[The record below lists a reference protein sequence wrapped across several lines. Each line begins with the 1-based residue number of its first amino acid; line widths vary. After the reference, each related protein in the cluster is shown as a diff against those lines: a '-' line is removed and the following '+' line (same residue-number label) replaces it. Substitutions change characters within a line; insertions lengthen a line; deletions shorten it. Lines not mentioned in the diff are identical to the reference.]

1 MSEEAFPPFGCGGRT
16 KDGKRLERAIGLL
29 LTAWKGGKKHGPSVW
44 FAQQVSAN
52 FEQGAMGDWSQSSQ
66 TSTILVESL
75 GEPGAGWK
83 RCPSHRM
90 AQIHSCWEIIQ
101 LLAGNLPQ
109 LGAKTCL
116 TEEERA
122 WVLAEIERIEAVDS
136 LKLSELESAAVRVRL
151 NFYRGLL

>member
-1 MSEEAFPPFGCGGRT
+1 
-16 KDGKRLERAIGLL
+16 
-29 LTAWKGGKKHGPSVW
+29 
-44 FAQQVSAN
+44 
-52 FEQGAMGDWSQSSQ
+52 
-66 TSTILVESL
+66 
-75 GEPGAGWK
+75 
-83 RCPSHRM
+83 M

-136 LKLSELESAAVRVRL
+136 LQLSDLEAMAVKTRL
-151 NFYRGLL
+151 TFYRRLL